1 VEQVNVKSLEERLT
15 LAKTIL
21 REVSREPLS
30 RTELD
35 KRVTRKIGTHAS
47 FEGMFRYLIHK
58 GCIEKS
64 GQKLRD
70 FYRITEKGRKMLE
83 GLP

>member
-1 VEQVNVKSLEERLT
+1 MKSLDERLT

-58 GCIEKS
+58 GCVEKS
-64 GQKLRD
+64 GLKLRD
-70 FYRITEKGRKMLE
+70 FYRITEKGRKFLAGLE
-83 GLP
+83 A

>member
-1 VEQVNVKSLEERLT
+1 MTNFDERLT

-21 REVSREPLS
+21 RELSKEPLPRCILEK
-30 RTELD
+30 RTTHEL
-35 KRVTRKIGTHAS
+35 GTHAT
-47 FEGMFRYLIHK
+47 FEGMFQWLFRK

-64 GQKLRD
+64 GLKRRD
-70 FYRITEKGRKMLE
+70 FYRITEKGRKLLE

>member
-1 VEQVNVKSLEERLT
+1 VKSLDERLT

-21 REVSREPLS
+21 RELSREPLS

-64 GQKLRD
+64 GQKKRD
-70 FYRITEKGRKMLE
+70 PYHITEKGRAMLG

>member
-1 VEQVNVKSLEERLT
+1 MKSLDERLS

-21 REVSREPLS
+21 HELSKEPLS

-35 KRVTRKIGTHAS
+35 KRVTRKIGTHAT
-47 FEGMFRYLIHK
+47 FEGMFRYLIQN
-58 GCIEKS
+58 GRIEKS

-70 FYRITEKGRKMLE
+70 FYRITERGRKLLE
-83 GLP
+83 AI

>member
-1 VEQVNVKSLEERLT
+1 MRSLDERLS

-21 REVSREPLS
+21 HELSKEPLS
-30 RTELD
+30 RTRLD
-35 KRVTRKIGTHAS
+35 KKVTGKIGTHAS

-64 GQKLRD
+64 GQKHRD
-70 FYRITEKGRKMLE
+70 FYRITEKGRKLLE

>member
-1 VEQVNVKSLEERLT
+1 MKSLDERLS

-21 REVSREPLS
+21 HELSREPLS
-30 RTELD
+30 RTILE

-64 GQKLRD
+64 GQKIRD
-70 FYRITEKGRKMLE
+70 FYRITEKGRKLLE

>member
-1 VEQVNVKSLEERLT
+1 VKSLDERLT

-21 REVSREPLS
+21 CELSRAPLS
-30 RTELD
+30 RTTLD
-35 KRVTRKIGTHAS
+35 KKVTSKIGTHAS

-58 GCIEKS
+58 GCIQKS
-64 GQKLRD
+64 GLKKRD
-70 FYRITEKGRKMLE
+70 PYCITEKGRKMLE